1 MSRSLPTS
9 QRLRPPSPW
18 LHPPWIQIVSSR
30 LPMSLMEAPGARACV
45 HYVCSSCL
53 GHRNGAHE
61 KIERWAEHR
70 SWMAFAQ
77 WIYAT
82 TNQTM
87 VSAMGGAVERI
98 FAREER
104 VGADVWSS
112 FWVANG
118 ATKKYL
124 NRDGDGASDFDGFCW
139 IGGHNNQPKID
150 RIVKLYLG

>member
-1 MSRSLPTS
+1 MKKLRDGRSTGLGWPLLNGSMQQPT
-9 QRLRPPSPW
+9 
-18 LHPPWIQIVSSR
+18 
-30 LPMSLMEAPGARACV
+30 
-45 HYVCSSCL
+45 
-53 GHRNGAHE
+53 
-61 KIERWAEHR
+61 ERWCR
-70 SWMAFAQ
+70 RW
-77 WIYAT
+77 
-82 TNQTM
+82 
-87 VSAMGGAVERI
+87 GGAVERI

-124 NRDGDGASDFDGFCW
+124 NRDGAGASDFDGFCW